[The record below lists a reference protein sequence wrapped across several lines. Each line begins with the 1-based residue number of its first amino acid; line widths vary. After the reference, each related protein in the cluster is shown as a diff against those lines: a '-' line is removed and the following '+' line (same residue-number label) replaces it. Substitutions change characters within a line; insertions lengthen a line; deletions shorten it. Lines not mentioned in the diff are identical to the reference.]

1 MKSLI
6 SPNSD
11 LFLSPNLAG
20 SNIREAML
28 DAKAEMKDRERRHQK
43 YLAEARAEI
52 SRHVFLNDGA
62 FNEFIARKLP
72 RDAHYLWLA
81 YLDRPEYE
89 SIVAQGLQYFVEPH
103 AGNFAIAFDTERA
116 DRSAEHAALSMRLAV
131 SGPEPSPKMIES
143 SEAAFGAGEA
153 IIRVVLLILESQNI
167 EAAVWALALHSGAAE
182 RLGVTSQLEVAERIG
197 ESKQALNAHVRR
209 FAFVLGTIS
218 KRFHTTPCRESKR
231 QVAEKHW
238 RRSRT
243 VLDAL
248 R

>member
-1 MKSLI
+1 MKTLI

-11 LFLSPNLAG
+11 LTLSPNLAG
-20 SNIREAML
+20 SNTCEAMP
-28 DAKAEMKDRERRHQK
+28 DAKAERKDRERRHQK
-43 YLAEARAEI
+43 CLAEARAEI
-52 SRHVFLNDGA
+52 SRHVFLDDGA
-62 FNEFIARKLP
+62 FNEFIARKSP

-103 AGNFAIAFDTERA
+103 ASNFVIAFDTERA
-116 DRSAEHAALSMRLAV
+116 DRSAEHPALSMRLAV
-131 SGPEPSPKMIES
+131 SGPEPTARMIEN

>member
-1 MKSLI
+1 MKTLI

-20 SNIREAML
+20 SNTCEAMP
-28 DAKAEMKDRERRHQK
+28 DAKAKMKDRERRHQK

-52 SRHVFLNDGA
+52 ARHVFLNDGA
-62 FNEFIARKLP
+62 FNEFIARKSP

-81 YLDRPEYE
+81 YIDRPEYE
-89 SIVAQGLQYFVEPH
+89 SIVAQGLQYFVEPN
-103 AGNFAIAFDTERA
+103 AGNFSIAFDTERA

-131 SGPEPSPKMIES
+131 SRPEPTARMIEN
-143 SEAAFGAGEA
+143 SEAAYGAGEA

-167 EAAVWALALHSGAAE
+167 EAAVWALALHCGAAE

-209 FAFVLGTIS
+209 FDSLLGTVS
-218 KRFHTTPCRESKR
+218 KRFHTTPCRESKKR
-231 QVAEKHW
+231 VGEKHW